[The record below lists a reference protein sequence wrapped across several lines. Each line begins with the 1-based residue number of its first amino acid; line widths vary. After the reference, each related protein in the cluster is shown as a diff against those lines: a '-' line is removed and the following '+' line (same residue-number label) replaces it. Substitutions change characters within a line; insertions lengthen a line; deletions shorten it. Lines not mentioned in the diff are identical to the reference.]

1 MEKMND
7 SLSQG
12 EVMMS
17 KADAVSSR
25 SLMISAVD
33 NSKKQKDIYGKQQAI
48 SSSLYAM
55 QKMYQAMLA
64 NTTALQA
71 PVIMNQTKPNII
83 VIPQALYHFTSN
95 LPAYFDFVA
104 ANKDPSSKLTINS
117 SVTNKVLMIDSQAKS
132 IAKKNLLTRQSISRK
147 GVSLVVSKNNISHT
161 NNSLDHQGPLNRFT
175 QKRNATKL
183 IESNKKQVSDS
194 SHSLTLQVASLHDHI
209 QAQSI
214 KAKLNSKGSEPC

>member
-7 SLSQG
+7 SLSQD

-104 ANKDPSSKLTINS
+104 ADKDPSSKLTINS

-147 GVSLVVSKNNISHT
+147 GVSSVVSKNNISHT

-194 SHSLTLQVASLHDHI
+194 SYSLTLQVASLHDHI
-209 QAQSI
+209 QAQI

>member
-1 MEKMND
+1 
-7 SLSQG
+7 
-12 EVMMS
+12 MS

-147 GVSLVVSKNNISHT
+147 GVSSVVSKNNISHT

-183 IESNKKQVSDS
+183 IEKKKK
-194 SHSLTLQVASLHDHI
+194 T
-209 QAQSI
+209 
-214 KAKLNSKGSEPC
+214 SK